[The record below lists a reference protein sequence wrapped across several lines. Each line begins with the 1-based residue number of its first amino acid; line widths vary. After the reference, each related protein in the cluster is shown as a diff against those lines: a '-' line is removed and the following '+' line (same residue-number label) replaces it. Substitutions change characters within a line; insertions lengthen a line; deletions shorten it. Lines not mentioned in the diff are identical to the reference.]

1 MEERCMAQE
10 RSSWKSNF
18 GFLLAAVGS
27 AIGLGNI
34 WRFSYMAHQYGGG
47 AFLVPYVVALLV
59 AGIPIMIIEYG
70 LGHRERGAS
79 PLCFARVR
87 SQLEWLGWWMP
98 VVAMFG
104 IMLYYSVVI
113 GWAVNYLFY
122 SFNLSWGD
130 DTQTFFLTQFLQLSA
145 SASEFGGVRV
155 PIVFA
160 TLFVWVLCWLICF
173 RDIRHGIERA
183 SVLFMPVLFIL
194 TIIMVLWSVS
204 LNGAP
209 DAIWNHYLHAD
220 WSKINIFTTDANAR
234 NEAGK
239 VWAAAFGQIFFTLSL
254 GFGIMITYASYLPAR
269 SNIAKNAYVTCFI
282 NCFYS
287 FLAGFAVFGVV
298 GFLAQS
304 QGVAFEEAI
313 KGGPQLAFVVYPK
326 VISLLPSLNILFG
339 VIFFLVLIIAGLTS
353 GVSLIEAFTCAVTD
367 KFDWPRER
375 VVTAICIAG
384 FLGSLV
390 FTTRGGLY
398 LLDIV
403 DHFITNYGLVMGGL
417 LECLIIG
424 WVLKASVLRKHIN
437 RSGTRLPVI
446 WDILIK
452 YTTPAILAYLLYL
465 SLIGD
470 LRDNYG
476 DYPTDQLVFYGVG
489 WMLVCLIVALCL
501 TFSPWKPTKRKRR
514 HRPEEDQLL
523 V

>member
-1 MEERCMAQE
+1 MTQE

-27 AIGLGNI
+27 AIGLGNV

-87 SQLEWLGWWMP
+87 GQFEWLGWWMP

-130 DTQTFFLTQFLQLSA
+130 DTQTFFFTQFLQLSE
-145 SASEFGGVRV
+145 SPSEFGGVRV

-183 SVLFMPVLFIL
+183 SVVFMPVLFIL
-194 TIIMVLWSVS
+194 TIIMVLWSLS
-204 LNGAP
+204 LHGAS
-209 DAIWNHYLHAD
+209 DAIWEHYLHAD
-220 WSKINIFTTDANAR
+220 WAKINIFSADAAVR

-254 GFGIMITYASYLPAR
+254 GFGIMITYASYLPAKTD
-269 SNIAKNAYVTCFI
+269 IAKNAYATCLI

-287 FLAGFAVFGVV
+287 FIAGFAVFGVV

-326 VISLLPSLNILFG
+326 AISLLPSMNVLFG

-367 KFDWPRER
+367 KFDWQRER
-375 VVTAICIAG
+375 VVTAICVAG

-390 FTTRGGLY
+390 FTTRSGLF

-403 DHFITNYGLVMGGL
+403 DHFITNYGLVIGGL

-424 WVLKASVLRKHIN
+424 WIFKASALRKHIN
-437 RSGTRLPVI
+437 RGGTRVPVL
-446 WDILIK
+446 WDILVR
-452 YTTPAILAYLLYL
+452 YTTPAILGYLLYL
-465 SLIGD
+465 SLTGD

-476 DYPTDQLVFYGVG
+476 DYPTDQLVIFGVG
-489 WMLVCLIVALCL
+489 WMLICLIVALGL
-501 TFSPWKPTKRKRR
+501 TFAPWKPAKLKRR